1 MIFTAFA
8 GRNRR
13 ELTRDPLTVI
23 FGLGFPLTLLVL
35 LSAIQRNIPAPMF
48 EIETLAPGVASF
60 GLTFIALF
68 SAMLISRD
76 RSRCLMMRLCAS
88 PMRASDFILG
98 YMLPLLPIAAAQIA
112 VCYLAAALLGF
123 SLNLN
128 ALVSLLTLLPCAV
141 MYISIGLMCG
151 TLLSDKQVGGV
162 CGAALTNV
170 CAWLSG
176 IWFDLELLGDGFASF
191 AHLLPFAN
199 AVDAARLAAA
209 GNFSAALPPLLIL
222 TGYSAALTAFAVI
235 LFHRRLKSG
244 RI

>member
-1 MIFTAFA
+1 
-8 GRNRR
+8 
-13 ELTRDPLTVI
+13 
-23 FGLGFPLTLLVL
+23 
-35 LSAIQRNIPAPMF
+35 
-48 EIETLAPGVASF
+48 
-60 GLTFIALF
+60 
-68 SAMLISRD
+68 
-76 RSRCLMMRLCAS
+76 
-88 PMRASDFILG
+88 
-98 YMLPLLPIAAAQIA
+98 
-112 VCYLAAALLGF
+112 
-123 SLNLN
+123 
-128 ALVSLLTLLPCAV
+128 